1 MCHFLQGN
9 AEVAKFQQLL
19 SYANSSHGSQP
30 SLHYNTHL
38 LAKYYHDTRKV
49 LKTVKMFLRR
59 DNNLVN
65 QYLDAA
71 SEDSDSVR
79 SRASSMDSEWQLN
92 FPKIQK
98 PCSKQSIE
106 EENELAEEENKP
118 AEEENELSDQS
129 SLSSADETDD
139 EGLNTTQV

>member
-1 MCHFLQGN
+1 MR
-9 AEVAKFQQLL
+9 
-19 SYANSSHGSQP
+19 
-30 SLHYNTHL
+30 L

-49 LKTVKMFLRR
+49 LKTVKLFLKR

-79 SRASSMDSEWQLN
+79 SRASSMDSDWQL
-92 FPKIQK
+92 KIQK

-106 EENELAEEENKP
+106 EENELAEEENEP
-118 AEEENELSDQS
+118 AGEENEPAGEENEPTDQS

-139 EGLNTTQV
+139 EGLNDATQV

>member
-1 MCHFLQGN
+1 MTNTEATN
-9 AEVAKFQQLL
+9 AEVTKFQQLL
-19 SYANSSHGSQP
+19 SYANSGHGSQP
-30 SLHYNTHL
+30 SLHFNTRL

-49 LKTVKMFLRR
+49 LKKVKMFLKKDLER

-71 SEDSDSVR
+71 SEDGDSVQ
-79 SRASSMDSEWQLN
+79 SKASMDSAERQLN

-106 EENELAEEENKP
+106 EENNPVEEI
-118 AEEENELSDQS
+118 ELSDQL
-129 SLSSADETDD
+129 SLSSIDETDD
-139 EGLNTTQV
+139 EGLNTKV

>member
-1 MCHFLQGN
+1 M
-9 AEVAKFQQLL
+9 
-19 SYANSSHGSQP
+19 
-30 SLHYNTHL
+30 
-38 LAKYYHDTRKV
+38 
-49 LKTVKMFLRR
+49 
-59 DNNLVN
+59 N

-92 FPKIQK
+92 SPIARIQK

-106 EENELAEEENKP
+106 EENEPVEENKP

-139 EGLNTTQV
+139 EGLDTTQV